1 MQPLPPP
8 PPAGASKDSLRRHY
22 RQLRRQSLPLAEAAL
37 LEVLATALPQ
47 ALAAADAKASA
58 RANPQ
63 AASSP
68 PAAAS
73 PSKGS
78 APPKAAP
85 SRLGLY
91 WPVGHEPDWRPLLE
105 RWPEA
110 LRQRLALPVVRS
122 VGGVG
127 RLTYGAW
134 HPADPLRADGCGIPA
149 PVAAA
154 PLEAHALALLLVP
167 ALAIDQRGIRLG
179 SGGGWYDRLRADPA
193 WRQLPALAVL
203 PAACLA
209 PSLPAD
215 PWDVPFTGWLDETGG
230 STKVSGFD

>member
-1 MQPLPPP
+1 
-8 PPAGASKDSLRRHY
+8 
-22 RQLRRQSLPLAEAAL
+22 
-37 LEVLATALPQ
+37 
-47 ALAAADAKASA
+47 
-58 RANPQ
+58 
-63 AASSP
+63 
-68 PAAAS
+68 
-73 PSKGS
+73 
-78 APPKAAP
+78 
-85 SRLGLY
+85 
-91 WPVGHEPDWRPLLE
+91 VGHEPDWRPLLE

-110 LRQRLALPVVRS
+110 LRQRLALPVVRCE
-122 VGGVG
+122 GGIG

-134 HPADPLRADGCGIPA
+134 HPADPLHADGCGIPA

-193 WRQLPALAVL
+193 WRQVPALAVL

-215 PWDVPFTGWLDETGG
+215 PWDVPFTGWLDESGG
-230 STKVSGFD
+230 STKVSGFN

>member
-8 PPAGASKDSLRRHY
+8 PPAGAAKDSLRRHY

-58 RANPQ
+58 RANLQAKPQ
-63 AASSP
+63 A
-68 PAAAS
+68 
-73 PSKGS
+73 G
-78 APPKAAP
+78 P

-110 LRQRLALPVVRS
+110 LRQRLALPVVRCE
-122 VGGVG
+122 GGVG

-154 PLEAHALALLLVP
+154 PLEADALALLLVP

-230 STKVSGFD
+230 ATKVSGFN

>member
-8 PPAGASKDSLRRHY
+8 PPAGAAKDSLRRHY

-47 ALAAADAKASA
+47 ALAAADAKAST
-58 RANPQ
+58 RANLQAKPQ
-63 AASSP
+63 A
-68 PAAAS
+68 
-73 PSKGS
+73 G
-78 APPKAAP
+78 P

-110 LRQRLALPVVRS
+110 LRQRLALPVVRCE
-122 VGGVG
+122 GGVG

-154 PLEAHALALLLVP
+154 PLEAQALALLLVP

-230 STKVSGFD
+230 ATKVSGFN

>member
-37 LEVLATALPQ
+37 LEVLATTLPQ
-47 ALAAADAKASA
+47 ALEAADAHADA
-58 RANPQ
+58 REATAQAKPQ
-63 AASSP
+63 A
-68 PAAAS
+68 
-73 PSKGS
+73 G
-78 APPKAAP
+78 P

-134 HPADPLRADGCGIPA
+134 HPADPLHADGCGIPA

-154 PLEAHALALLLVP
+154 PLQAHQLALLLVP

-193 WRQLPALAVL
+193 WKQVPALAVL

-215 PWDVPFTGWLDETGG
+215 PWDVPFTGWLDETGR
-230 STKVSGFD
+230 STKVSAFN

>member
-58 RANPQ
+58 RANLQAKPQ
-63 AASSP
+63 
-68 PAAAS
+68 
-73 PSKGS
+73 
-78 APPKAAP
+78 AAP

-110 LRQRLALPVVRS
+110 LRQRLALPVVRCE
-122 VGGVG
+122 GGVG

-154 PLEAHALALLLVP
+154 PLEADALALLLVP

-215 PWDVPFTGWLDETGG
+215 PWDVPFTGWLDESGG
-230 STKVSGFD
+230 STKVSGFN

>member
-8 PPAGASKDSLRRHY
+8 PPAGAAKDSLRRHY

-47 ALAAADAKASA
+47 ALEAADAKASA
-58 RANPQ
+58 RANLQAKPQ
-63 AASSP
+63 
-68 PAAAS
+68 
-73 PSKGS
+73 
-78 APPKAAP
+78 AAP

-110 LRQRLALPVVRS
+110 LRQRLALPVVRCEA
-122 VGGVG
+122 GVG

-154 PLEAHALALLLVP
+154 PLEAHELALLLVP

-230 STKVSGFD
+230 ATKVSGFN

>member
-8 PPAGASKDSLRRHY
+8 PPAGASKDSLRRHF
-22 RQLRRQSLPLAEAAL
+22 RQLRRQSLPLVEAAL

-47 ALAAADAKASA
+47 ALQAADAQAEDLVA
-58 RANPQ
+58 TAHGDALVATAQVEPQ
-63 AASSP
+63 S
-68 PAAAS
+68 
-73 PSKGS
+73 G
-78 APPKAAP
+78 P

-110 LRQRLALPVVRS
+110 LLQRLALPVVRCE
-122 VGGVG
+122 GGVG

-134 HPADPLRADGCGIPA
+134 HPADPLLADGCGIPA

-154 PLEAHALALLLVP
+154 PLQAHQLALLLVP
-167 ALAIDQRGIRLG
+167 ALAMDQRGIRLG

-193 WRQLPALAVL
+193 WRQVPALAVL

-230 STKVSGFD
+230 SIKVSGFY

>member
-8 PPAGASKDSLRRHY
+8 PPAGAAKDSLRRHY

-47 ALAAADAKASA
+47 ALEAADAKASA
-58 RANPQ
+58 RANLQAKPQ
-63 AASSP
+63 
-68 PAAAS
+68 
-73 PSKGS
+73 
-78 APPKAAP
+78 AAP

-110 LRQRLALPVVRS
+110 LRQRLALPVVRCE
-122 VGGVG
+122 GGVG

-134 HPADPLRADGCGIPA
+134 HPADPLSADGCGIPA

-154 PLEAHALALLLVP
+154 PLEAQALALLLVP

-230 STKVSGFD
+230 STKVSGFN

>member
-8 PPAGASKDSLRRHY
+8 PPAGAAKDSLRRHY

-58 RANPQ
+58 RATAQAKPQ
-63 AASSP
+63 
-68 PAAAS
+68 
-73 PSKGS
+73 
-78 APPKAAP
+78 AAP

-110 LRQRLALPVVRS
+110 LRQRLALPVVRCE
-122 VGGVG
+122 GGVG

-154 PLEAHALALLLVP
+154 PLEAQALALLLVP

-230 STKVSGFD
+230 STKVSGFN

>member
-8 PPAGASKDSLRRHY
+8 LPAGASKDSLRRHY

-37 LEVLATALPQ
+37 LEVLATTLPQ
-47 ALAAADAKASA
+47 ALEAADAQADA
-58 RANPQ
+58 PVATAQTEPQ
-63 AASSP
+63 A
-68 PAAAS
+68 
-73 PSKGS
+73 G
-78 APPKAAP
+78 P

-110 LRQRLALPVVRS
+110 LRQRLALPVVRCE
-122 VGGVG
+122 GGVG

-134 HPADPLRADGCGIPA
+134 HPADPLSADGCGIPA
-149 PVAAA
+149 PVTAA
-154 PLEAHALALLLVP
+154 PLQAHQLALLLVP
-167 ALAIDQRGIRLG
+167 ALAINQRGIRLG

-193 WRQLPALAVL
+193 WRQVPALAVL
-203 PAACLA
+203 PAACVA

-215 PWDVPFTGWLDETGG
+215 PWDVPFTGWLDESGG
-230 STKVSGFD
+230 SIKVSGFN

>member
-37 LEVLATALPQ
+37 LEVLATTLPQ
-47 ALAAADAKASA
+47 ALEAADAKAK
-58 RANPQ
+58 PQ
-63 AASSP
+63 T
-68 PAAAS
+68 
-73 PSKGS
+73 G
-78 APPKAAP
+78 P

-110 LRQRLALPVVRS
+110 LRQRLALPVVRCQ
-122 VGGVG
+122 GGIG

-134 HPADPLRADGCGIPA
+134 HPADPLLADGCGIPA

-154 PLEAHALALLLVP
+154 PLQAHQLALLLVP
-167 ALAIDQRGIRLG
+167 ALAMDQRGIRLG

-193 WRQLPALAVL
+193 WRQVPALAVL

-215 PWDVPFTGWLDETGG
+215 PWDVPFTGWLDESGG
-230 STKVSGFD
+230 STKVSGFN

>member
-8 PPAGASKDSLRRHY
+8 PPAGAAKDSLRRHY

-47 ALAAADAKASA
+47 ALEAADAKASA
-58 RANPQ
+58 RATAQAKPQ
-63 AASSP
+63 A
-68 PAAAS
+68 
-73 PSKGS
+73 G
-78 APPKAAP
+78 P

-110 LRQRLALPVVRS
+110 LRQRLALPVVRCE
-122 VGGVG
+122 GGVG

-230 STKVSGFD
+230 STKVSGFN

>member
-8 PPAGASKDSLRRHY
+8 PPAGAAKDSLRRHY

-47 ALAAADAKASA
+47 ALEAADAKASA
-58 RANPQ
+58 RATAQAKPQ
-63 AASSP
+63 
-68 PAAAS
+68 
-73 PSKGS
+73 
-78 APPKAAP
+78 AAP

-110 LRQRLALPVVRS
+110 LRQRLALPVVRCE
-122 VGGVG
+122 GGVG

-230 STKVSGFD
+230 STKVSGFN

>member
-8 PPAGASKDSLRRHY
+8 PPAGAAKDSLRRHY
-22 RQLRRQSLPLAEAAL
+22 RQLRRQSLPLAEPAL

-58 RANPQ
+58 RANLQAKPQ
-63 AASSP
+63 
-68 PAAAS
+68 
-73 PSKGS
+73 
-78 APPKAAP
+78 AAP

-110 LRQRLALPVVRS
+110 LRQRLALPVVRCE
-122 VGGVG
+122 GGVG

>member
-58 RANPQ
+58 GANLQAKPQ
-63 AASSP
+63 
-68 PAAAS
+68 
-73 PSKGS
+73 
-78 APPKAAP
+78 AAP

-110 LRQRLALPVVRS
+110 LRQRLALPVVRCE
-122 VGGVG
+122 GGVG

-154 PLEAHALALLLVP
+154 PLEADALALLLVP

-215 PWDVPFTGWLDETGG
+215 PWDVPFTGWLDESGG
-230 STKVSGFD
+230 STKVSGFN

>member
-8 PPAGASKDSLRRHY
+8 PPAGAAKDSLRRHY

-58 RANPQ
+58 RANLQAKPQ
-63 AASSP
+63 
-68 PAAAS
+68 
-73 PSKGS
+73 
-78 APPKAAP
+78 AAP

-110 LRQRLALPVVRS
+110 LRQRLALPVVRCE
-122 VGGVG
+122 GGVG

-134 HPADPLRADGCGIPA
+134 HPADPLRAEGCGILA

-154 PLEAHALALLLVP
+154 PLEAHELALLLVP

-230 STKVSGFD
+230 ATKVSGFN

>member
-8 PPAGASKDSLRRHY
+8 PPAGASKDSLRRHF
-22 RQLRRQSLPLAEAAL
+22 RQLRRQSLPLVEAAL

-47 ALAAADAKASA
+47 ALQAADAQAEDLVA
-58 RANPQ
+58 TAHGDALVATAQVEPQ
-63 AASSP
+63 S
-68 PAAAS
+68 
-73 PSKGS
+73 G
-78 APPKAAP
+78 P

-110 LRQRLALPVVRS
+110 LLQRLALPVVRCE
-122 VGGVG
+122 GGVG

-134 HPADPLRADGCGIPA
+134 HPADPLLADSCGIPA

-154 PLEAHALALLLVP
+154 PLQAHQLALLLVP
-167 ALAIDQRGIRLG
+167 ALAMDQRGIRLG

-193 WRQLPALAVL
+193 WRQVPALAVL

-230 STKVSGFD
+230 SIKVSGFY

>member
-8 PPAGASKDSLRRHY
+8 PPAGAAKDSLRRHY

-47 ALAAADAKASA
+47 ALEAADAKASA
-58 RANPQ
+58 RANLQAKPQ
-63 AASSP
+63 
-68 PAAAS
+68 
-73 PSKGS
+73 
-78 APPKAAP
+78 AAP

-91 WPVGHEPDWRPLLE
+91 WPVGTEPDWRPLLE

-110 LRQRLALPVVRS
+110 LRQRLALPVVRCE
-122 VGGVG
+122 GGVG

-134 HPADPLRADGCGIPA
+134 HPADPLVADGCGIPA

-154 PLEAHALALLLVP
+154 PLEAHELALLLVP

-193 WRQLPALAVL
+193 WRQVPALAVL

-230 STKVSGFD
+230 RSKVSGFD

>member
-8 PPAGASKDSLRRHY
+8 PPAGAAKDSLRRHY

-58 RANPQ
+58 RATAQAKPQ
-63 AASSP
+63 
-68 PAAAS
+68 
-73 PSKGS
+73 
-78 APPKAAP
+78 AAP

-110 LRQRLALPVVRS
+110 LRQRLALPVVRCE
-122 VGGVG
+122 GGVG

-154 PLEAHALALLLVP
+154 PLEAQALALLLVP

-209 PSLPAD
+209 QSLPAD

-230 STKVSGFD
+230 ATKVSGFD

>member
-58 RANPQ
+58 RANLQAKPQ
-63 AASSP
+63 
-68 PAAAS
+68 
-73 PSKGS
+73 
-78 APPKAAP
+78 AAP

-110 LRQRLALPVVRS
+110 LRQRLALPVVRCE
-122 VGGVG
+122 GGVR

-154 PLEAHALALLLVP
+154 PLEAHELALLLVP

-215 PWDVPFTGWLDETGG
+215 PWDVPFTGWLDESGG
-230 STKVSGFD
+230 ATKVSGFN

>member
-8 PPAGASKDSLRRHY
+8 PPAGAAKDSLRRHY

-58 RANPQ
+58 RGANLQAKPQ
-63 AASSP
+63 
-68 PAAAS
+68 
-73 PSKGS
+73 
-78 APPKAAP
+78 AAP

-91 WPVGHEPDWRPLLE
+91 WPVGHEPDWRALLE

-110 LRQRLALPVVRS
+110 LRQRLALPVVRCE
-122 VGGVG
+122 GGVG

-154 PLEAHALALLLVP
+154 PLEAHELALLLVP

-230 STKVSGFD
+230 ATKVSGFN

>member
-8 PPAGASKDSLRRHY
+8 LPAGASKNSLRRHY

-47 ALAAADAKASA
+47 ALEAADAKTE
-58 RANPQ
+58 PQ
-63 AASSP
+63 A
-68 PAAAS
+68 
-73 PSKGS
+73 G
-78 APPKAAP
+78 P

-105 RWPEA
+105 RWPDA
-110 LRQRLALPVVRS
+110 LRQRLALPVVRCE
-122 VGGVG
+122 GGVG

-134 HPADPLRADGCGIPA
+134 HPADPLSADGCGIPA

-154 PLEAHALALLLVP
+154 PLQAHQLALLLVP
-167 ALAIDQRGIRLG
+167 ALAIDQHGLRLG

-193 WRQLPALAVL
+193 WRQVPALAVL
-203 PAACLA
+203 PAACVA

-215 PWDVPFTGWLDETGG
+215 PWDVPFTGWLDESGG
-230 STKVSGFD
+230 SIKVSGFN

>member
-47 ALAAADAKASA
+47 TLEAADAQTE
-58 RANPQ
+58 PQ
-63 AASSP
+63 A
-68 PAAAS
+68 
-73 PSKGS
+73 G
-78 APPKAAP
+78 P

-110 LRQRLALPVVRS
+110 LRQRLALPVVRCE
-122 VGGVG
+122 GAVG

-134 HPADPLRADGCGIPA
+134 HPADPLSADGCGIPA

-154 PLEAHALALLLVP
+154 PLQAHQLALLLVP

-193 WRQLPALAVL
+193 WRQVPALAVL
-203 PAACLA
+203 PAACVA

-215 PWDVPFTGWLDETGG
+215 PWDVPFTGWLDESGG
-230 STKVSGFD
+230 SIKVSGFN

>member
-8 PPAGASKDSLRRHY
+8 PPAGAAKDSLRRHY

-58 RANPQ
+58 RANLQAKPQ
-63 AASSP
+63 A
-68 PAAAS
+68 
-73 PSKGS
+73 G
-78 APPKAAP
+78 P

-110 LRQRLALPVVRS
+110 LRQRLALPVVRCE
-122 VGGVG
+122 GGVG

-154 PLEAHALALLLVP
+154 PLEAQALALLLVP

-230 STKVSGFD
+230 STKVSGFN

>member
-37 LEVLATALPQ
+37 LEVLATTLPQ
-47 ALAAADAKASA
+47 ALEAADAQAE
-58 RANPQ
+58 PQ
-63 AASSP
+63 A
-68 PAAAS
+68 
-73 PSKGS
+73 G
-78 APPKAAP
+78 P

-105 RWPEA
+105 RWPES
-110 LRQRLALPVVRS
+110 LRQRLALPVVRCE
-122 VGGVG
+122 GGVR

-134 HPADPLRADGCGIPA
+134 HPADPLSADGCGIPA

-154 PLEAHALALLLVP
+154 PLQADQLALLLVP

-193 WRQLPALAVL
+193 WRQVPAQAVL
-203 PAACLA
+203 PAACVV

-215 PWDVPFTGWLDETGG
+215 PWDVPFSGWLDESGG
-230 STKVSGFD
+230 PTKVSGFN

>member
-8 PPAGASKDSLRRHY
+8 PPAGAAKDSLRRHY

-47 ALAAADAKASA
+47 ALEAADAKASA
-58 RANPQ
+58 RATAQAKPQ
-63 AASSP
+63 A
-68 PAAAS
+68 
-73 PSKGS
+73 G
-78 APPKAAP
+78 P

-110 LRQRLALPVVRS
+110 LRQRLALPVVRCE
-122 VGGVG
+122 GGVG

>member
-22 RQLRRQSLPLAEAAL
+22 RQLRRQSLPLVEAAL

-47 ALAAADAKASA
+47 ALQAADAQAEDLVA
-58 RANPQ
+58 TAHGDAPVATAQVEPQ
-63 AASSP
+63 S
-68 PAAAS
+68 
-73 PSKGS
+73 G
-78 APPKAAP
+78 P

-91 WPVGHEPDWRPLLE
+91 WPVGHEPDWRPLLK

-110 LRQRLALPVVRS
+110 LLQRLALPVVRCES
-122 VGGVG
+122 GVG

-134 HPADPLRADGCGIPA
+134 HPADPLLADGCGIPA

-154 PLEAHALALLLVP
+154 PLQAHQLALLLVP
-167 ALAIDQRGIRLG
+167 ALAMDQRGIRLG
-179 SGGGWYDRLRADPA
+179 SGGGWYDRLRADPT
-193 WRQLPALAVL
+193 WRQVPALAVL

-230 STKVSGFD
+230 SIKVSGFY

>member
-47 ALAAADAKASA
+47 ALEAADAQTE
-58 RANPQ
+58 PQ
-63 AASSP
+63 A
-68 PAAAS
+68 
-73 PSKGS
+73 G
-78 APPKAAP
+78 P

-110 LRQRLALPVVRS
+110 LRQRLALPVVRCL
-122 VGGVG
+122 GGVG

-134 HPADPLRADGCGIPA
+134 HPADPLVADHCGIPA

-154 PLEAHALALLLVP
+154 PLQAHQLALLLVP
-167 ALAIDQRGIRLG
+167 ALAMDQRGIRLG

-193 WRQLPALAVL
+193 WRQVPALAVL
-203 PAACLA
+203 PAACVA

-215 PWDVPFTGWLDETGG
+215 HWDVPFTGWLDESGG
-230 STKVSGFD
+230 SIKVSGFN

>member
-22 RQLRRQSLPLAEAAL
+22 RQLRRQSLPLVEAAL

-47 ALAAADAKASA
+47 ALAAADAQAEDLVA
-58 RANPQ
+58 TAQAEPQ
-63 AASSP
+63 A
-68 PAAAS
+68 
-73 PSKGS
+73 G
-78 APPKAAP
+78 P

-105 RWPEA
+105 RWPES
-110 LRQRLALPVVRS
+110 LRQRLALPVVRCE
-122 VGGVG
+122 GGVR

-134 HPADPLRADGCGIPA
+134 HPADPLSADGCGIPA
-149 PVAAA
+149 PVTAA
-154 PLEAHALALLLVP
+154 PLQAHQLALLLVP
-167 ALAIDQRGIRLG
+167 ALAIDQRGLRLG

-203 PAACLA
+203 PAACVA
-209 PSLPAD
+209 PFLPAD
-215 PWDVPFTGWLDETGG
+215 PWDVPFTGWLDESGG
-230 STKVSGFD
+230 SIKVSGFN

>member
-8 PPAGASKDSLRRHY
+8 PPAGAAKDSLRRHY

-63 AASSP
+63 AKP
-68 PAAAS
+68 Q
-73 PSKGS
+73 
-78 APPKAAP
+78 AAP

-110 LRQRLALPVVRS
+110 LRQRLALPVVRCE
-122 VGGVG
+122 GGVG

-154 PLEAHALALLLVP
+154 PLEAYQLALLLVP

-230 STKVSGFD
+230 ATKVSGFN

>member
-8 PPAGASKDSLRRHY
+8 PPAGAAKDSLRRHY
-22 RQLRRQSLPLAEAAL
+22 RQLRRQSLPLAEPAL

-47 ALAAADAKASA
+47 ALEAADAHADALEATAQAK
-58 RANPQ
+58 PQ
-63 AASSP
+63 A
-68 PAAAS
+68 
-73 PSKGS
+73 G
-78 APPKAAP
+78 P

-110 LRQRLALPVVRS
+110 LRQRLALPVVRCE
-122 VGGVG
+122 GGVG

-154 PLEAHALALLLVP
+154 PLEADALALLLVP

-215 PWDVPFTGWLDETGG
+215 PWDVPFTGWLDESGG
-230 STKVSGFD
+230 STKVSGFN

>member
-22 RQLRRQSLPLAEAAL
+22 RQLRRQSLPLAEPAL

-58 RANPQ
+58 GANLQAKPQ
-63 AASSP
+63 
-68 PAAAS
+68 
-73 PSKGS
+73 
-78 APPKAAP
+78 AAP

-110 LRQRLALPVVRS
+110 LRQRLALPVVRCE
-122 VGGVG
+122 GGVG

-154 PLEAHALALLLVP
+154 PLEADALALLLVP

-215 PWDVPFTGWLDETGG
+215 PWDVPFTGWLDESGG
-230 STKVSGFD
+230 ATKVSGFN

>member
-8 PPAGASKDSLRRHY
+8 LPAGASKNSLRRHY

-47 ALAAADAKASA
+47 ALEAADAKTDAPVA
-58 RANPQ
+58 TAQAKPQ
-63 AASSP
+63 A
-68 PAAAS
+68 
-73 PSKGS
+73 G
-78 APPKAAP
+78 P

-110 LRQRLALPVVRS
+110 LRQRLALPVVRCE
-122 VGGVG
+122 GGVG

-134 HPADPLRADGCGIPA
+134 HPADPLSADGCGIPA

-154 PLEAHALALLLVP
+154 PLQAHQLALLLVP
-167 ALAIDQRGIRLG
+167 ALAIDQHGLRLG

-193 WRQLPALAVL
+193 WRQVPALAVL
-203 PAACLA
+203 PAACVA

-215 PWDVPFTGWLDETGG
+215 PWDVPFTGWLDESGG
-230 STKVSGFD
+230 SIKVSGFN